1 MFAIQQLSDWCRTGR
16 IQIPEKQALE
26 DEFERTVYKRD
37 EQDNILPEI
46 DDDLFH
52 PDAVDALLYASRQY
66 AYDCGEDS
74 GNESKNKKE
83 AEQQESRNATL
94 PEWMRGDSNDY

>member
-1 MFAIQQLSDWCRTGR
+1 M
-16 IQIPEKQALE
+16 
-26 DEFERTVYKRD
+26 
-37 EQDNILPEI
+37 NIAFI
-46 DDDLFH
+46 TKIIFYNKIIFH

-66 AYDCGEDS
+66 AYDCGEES